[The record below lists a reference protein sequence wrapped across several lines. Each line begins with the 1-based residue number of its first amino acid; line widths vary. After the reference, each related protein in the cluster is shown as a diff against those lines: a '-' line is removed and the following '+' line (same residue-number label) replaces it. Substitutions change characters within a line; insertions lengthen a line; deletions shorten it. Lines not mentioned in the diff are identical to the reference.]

1 MWKKVLSCILAVLM
15 AVLLF
20 AACAPEETTLTLPVD
35 TIPASCDPAISDT
48 VAMSTVAANCFE
60 GLVRIDEKGN
70 VQPGAADHWS
80 ISDDGLTYTF
90 ILRDGLKWHVPDADS
105 TEASSKNP
113 LGQDFI
119 QNFDTAMTADDFV
132 FGLQRAV
139 AQNTKA
145 PGASRLFGIQ
155 NAPAVYAGEAK
166 ASQLGVSAPDDKTV
180 RIKLSAPDGNFLTAL
195 GSPCAMP
202 CNRTFFNKTAGRYG
216 LTASMLLCNGPYY
229 LSYMDPNGKSLTLV
243 KNDDYVGLTPG
254 DVAQCSLVL
263 GEEAPE
269 EDSDSMDFLA
279 DFQSDEGVLDGAVL
293 SANAALN
300 LPKGFKVTE
309 YSNTVN
315 TLFFNMD
322 SVFSGNEDLR
332 LALAHATDV
341 SKLTKTGNGLAEGL
355 IPDCCNAVSG
365 TQYREAAGQAK
376 GPGFSLKK
384 AKQSYATAIEK
395 FKAVAT
401 EDEPAPTSFAITFL
415 CLTEDKQA
423 AQSIVQNWQKV
434 FGTALSTTID
444 TRDTEA
450 ELQQAL
456 VAGHFDVA
464 FAPLHCTE
472 LNAIGVLRQFSGDTE
487 QNLLNLASDEY
498 DHLITLAAS
507 ARDAETVTGYCL
519 AAEEYLTKNGLLIP
533 VSTESSCLAVKE
545 KTADGLQVLPTG
557 NTYLIYLVK
566 A

>member
-1 MWKKVLSCILAVLM
+1 MWKKVLSCLLAVLM
-15 AVLLF
+15 TVLLF
-20 AACAPEETTLTLPVD
+20 TACSPKETTLRLPVD
-35 TIPASCDPAISDT
+35 AIPSSCDPAISDT
-48 VAMSTVAANCFE
+48 AAMATVAANCFE

-90 ILRDGLKWHVPDADS
+90 ILRDGLKWRLPDKDN
-105 TEASSKNP
+105 TEATSKNP
-113 LGQDFI
+113 LGQEFL
-119 QNFDTAMTADDFV
+119 QNFNTAMTADDFV

-145 PGASRLFGIQ
+145 PGASRLFGIR

-166 ASQLGVSAPDDKTV
+166 VSQLGVSAPDDKTV

-254 DVAQCSLVL
+254 DIEQCSLVL

-269 EDSDSMDFLA
+269 EDSDSLDILA

-293 SANAALN
+293 SAKAAQD
-300 LPKGFKVTE
+300 LPKTFEVTN
-309 YSNTVN
+309 YTNIVN
-315 TLFFNMD
+315 VLLFNMD
-322 SVFSGNEDLR
+322 SDFAGNEDLR

-341 SKLTKTGNGLAEGL
+341 SKLSSTGDSIAEGL

-365 TQYREAAGQAK
+365 TLYREAAGPSK

-384 AKQSYATAIEK
+384 AKKAYAAAMEK
-395 FKAVAT
+395 FEAEAT
-401 EDEPAPTSFAITFL
+401 EEEPAPTSFQISFL
-415 CLTEDKQA
+415 CLSQDKQA

-434 FGTALSTTID
+434 FGTALSITID

-450 ELQQAL
+450 ELQDAL
-456 VAGHFDVA
+456 IAGGFDVA
-464 FAPLHCTE
+464 FAPLHCSE
-472 LNAIGVLRQFSGDTE
+472 LLAIGVLQQFSGDTD
-487 QNLLNLASDEY
+487 QNLTNLASDEY
-498 DHLITLAAS
+498 DHLLTLAAS
-507 ARDAETVTGYCL
+507 ARDDETVIGYCL
-519 AAEEYLTKNGLLIP
+519 AAEEYLTKNSIVLP
-533 VSTESSCLAVKE
+533 VTQESTCLAVKE
-545 KTADGLQVLPTG
+545 KTAKGLQVFPTG
-557 NTYLIYLVK
+557 NTYLIYLI
-566 A
+566 

>member
-1 MWKKVLSCILAVLM
+1 MWKKVLSCILAALM
-15 AVLLF
+15 TVLLF
-20 AACAPEETTLTLPVD
+20 AACAPEEENLVLPVD
-35 TIPASCDPAISDT
+35 SIPASCDPAISDT

-119 QNFDTAMTADDFV
+119 QNFPAAMTADDFV

-139 AQNTKA
+139 AKNTAA

-155 NAPAVYAGEAK
+155 NAPAVYAGELK
-166 ASQLGVSAPDDKTV
+166 TSQLGVSAVDEKTV

-202 CNRTFFNKTAGRYG
+202 CSRTFFEKTAGRYG

-229 LSYMDPNGKSLTLV
+229 LSNMDPTGKSLTLV
-243 KNDDYVGLTPG
+243 RNDDYAGLTPG
-254 DVAQCSLVL
+254 DIDQCTLVP
-263 GEEAPE
+263 GKETVEEGGTE
-269 EDSDSMDFLA
+269 YDILA
-279 DFQSDEGVLDGAVL
+279 DFNSDEGVLDGAVL
-293 SANAALN
+293 SASAAAN
-300 LPKGFKVTE
+300 LPKGFEVTE

-315 TLFFNMD
+315 VLLFNMD
-322 SVFSGNEDLR
+322 SDFAGNEDLR
-332 LALAHATDV
+332 LALARATDV
-341 SKLTKTGNGLAEGL
+341 SKLSKTGNGLAEGV

-365 TQYREAAGQAK
+365 TLYRETAGPAK
-376 GPGFSLKK
+376 GPGFDLKK
-384 AKQSYATAIEK
+384 AKKSYAAAMEK
-395 FKAVAT
+395 FEAVAT

-415 CLTEDKQA
+415 CLKEDKQA

-444 TRDTEA
+444 TRDTEE

-456 VAGHFDVA
+456 VAGQFDVA
-464 FAPLHCTE
+464 FAPMHCSE
-472 LNAIGVLRQFSGDTE
+472 LNAIGVLQQFSGDTE
-487 QNLLNLASDEY
+487 QNLMNLASDEY
-498 DHLITLAAS
+498 DHLIALAAS
-507 ARDAETVTGYCL
+507 ARDAETVTGYCF
-519 AAEEYLTKNGLLIP
+519 AAEEYLTKNGILLPI
-533 VSTESSCLAVKE
+533 SQETTCLAVKE
-545 KTADGLQVLPTG
+545 KTAEGLQVYPTG
-557 NTYLIYLVK
+557 STYLLYLI
-566 A
+566 

>member
-15 AVLLF
+15 TVLLF
-20 AACAPEETTLTLPVD
+20 AACSPEEETLTLPVD
-35 TIPASCDPAISDT
+35 SIPVSCDPAISDT

-119 QNFDTAMTADDFV
+119 QNFPTAMTADDFV

-139 AQNTKA
+139 AKNTNA

-155 NAPAVYAGEAK
+155 NAPAVFAGELK
-166 ASQLGVSAPDDKTV
+166 ASQLGVSAVDEKTV

-202 CNRTFFNKTAGRYG
+202 CSRTFFAKTAGRYG

-243 KNDDYVGLTPG
+243 RNDDYVGLTPG
-254 DVAQCSLVL
+254 DIDQCTLVP
-263 GEEAPE
+263 GKETVEEGGTE
-269 EDSDSMDFLA
+269 YDILA
-279 DFQSDEGVLDGAVL
+279 DFNSDEGILDGAVL
-293 SANAALN
+293 HASAATN
-300 LPKGFKVTE
+300 LPKGFEVTE
-309 YSNTVN
+309 YANTVN
-315 TLFFNMD
+315 VLMFNMD
-322 SVFSGNEDLR
+322 SNFAGNEDLR
-332 LALAHATDV
+332 LALARATDI
-341 SKLTKTGNGLAEGL
+341 SKLSKTGNALAQG
-355 IPDCCNAVSG
+355 IVPDCCNAVSG
-365 TQYREAAGQAK
+365 TLYRETAGPAK
-376 GPGFSLKK
+376 GPGFDLKK
-384 AKQSYATAIEK
+384 AKKSYATAMEK
-395 FKAVAT
+395 FEAVAT

-415 CLTEDKQA
+415 CLKEDKQA

-444 TRDTEA
+444 TRDTEE
-450 ELQQAL
+450 ELNQAL
-456 VAGHFDVA
+456 VAGQFDVA
-464 FAPLHCTE
+464 FAPQHCSE

-487 QNLLNLASDEY
+487 ANLLNLASDEY
-498 DHLITLAAS
+498 DHLITLASS
-507 ARDAETVTGYCL
+507 ARDAETVTGYCF
-519 AAEEYLTKNGLLIP
+519 AAEEYLTKNGLLLPI
-533 VSTESSCLAVKE
+533 SQETTCLAVKE
-545 KTADGLQVLPTG
+545 KTAKGLQVYPTG
-557 NTYLIYLVK
+557 NTYLLYLI
-566 A
+566 